1 MPDGVGRNKPHP
13 LKIFC
18 GGTFQN
24 SSVPFPP
31 LPLKLKTPPT
41 PPPPPPPPPCTCTH
55 VLYMGTS
62 DYECL
67 VSCRVSMCNLSP
79 LTGVSTTWTCTQG
92 RTSHMNSQNPSV
104 HGLDFTSNQAQD
116 VISDELEELYLTH

>member
-24 SSVPFPP
+24 ASVPFPP
-31 LPLKLKTPPT
+31 LPHKPKTPPT
-41 PPPPPPPPPCTCTH
+41 PPGVHVHMCCTCVQASTS
-55 VLYMGTS
+55 VL
-62 DYECL
+62 L
-67 VSCRVSMCNLSP
+67 VVEGACTTFPPSQVLVLHGPALRVM
-79 LTGVSTTWTCTQG
+79 T
-92 RTSHMNSQNPSV
+92 SQNPSV

-116 VISDELEELYLTH
+116 VISDQLEELYLTH